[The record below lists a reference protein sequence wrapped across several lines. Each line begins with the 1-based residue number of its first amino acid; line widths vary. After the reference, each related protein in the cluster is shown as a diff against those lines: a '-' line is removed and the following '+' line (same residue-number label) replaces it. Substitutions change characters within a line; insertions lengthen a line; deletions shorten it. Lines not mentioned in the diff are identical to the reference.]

1 MKRRTIR
8 KPWNSQGSEAL
19 APSHR
24 AITDSFDRDPFKSG
38 SAVRILPPSSDNVQ
52 ELPIDS
58 VLHVVAQYLLE
69 GRAQVAEYSASASA
83 AIRELLAGARSRRF
97 EAVQQAKARRIM
109 LESYRSALKQ
119 HAEAQR
125 ILGPHVRFNGA
136 TAKSLWIFFFLV
148 GDAAAMTL
156 ALTYGGESPFFAV
169 LMALAVGAS
178 VIVIGKTAE
187 DIRRESLM
195 KTIKSGDDPETNRV
209 VDAVF
214 EMNESGRTL
223 NRRVLMVFVSSSIF
237 PASAVV
243 VYRTA
248 EENFAVGIAF
258 GLWTLLIGSGSFAAS
273 WFYCD
278 PAKTYISL
286 TQDAVEEA
294 EDIWHST
301 AIDAIEEH
309 NASIEAARHIVEEHR
324 QRAEGAWNLT
334 ISGAAA
340 AMVANSEIIGIAQS
354 GGHWLLQQTMPA
366 TRWPDLSNYL
376 EIVDRDDVRAENESD
391 LFPLLF
397 ADGTNQTVRPS
408 LNEDGLRLD
417 L

>member
-1 MKRRTIR
+1 MKRRTTR
-8 KPWNSQGSEAL
+8 KAWNSQGSEAL
-19 APSHR
+19 APSRR
-24 AITDSFDRDPFKSG
+24 AITDSFDRDPFESG
-38 SAVRILPPSSDNVQ
+38 SAVRILPPPPDRVQ
-52 ELPIDS
+52 ELPMGS
-58 VLHVVAQYLLE
+58 VLHVMAQYLLE

-83 AIRELLAGARSRRF
+83 SIRELLAGARSRRF

-125 ILGPHVRFNGA
+125 ILGPHVRFNGT

-156 ALTYGGESPFFAV
+156 ALTYGGESPYFSV
-169 LMALAVGAS
+169 IMALAVGAS

-195 KTIKSGDDPETNRV
+195 KSIKSTDDPETNRV
-209 VDAVF
+209 VNAVF
-214 EMNESGRTL
+214 EMNESGRIL
-223 NRRVLMVFVSSSIF
+223 NRRVLKVFVASSLF
-237 PASAVV
+237 PGLAVL

-248 EENFAVGIAF
+248 EENFAIGFAF
-258 GLWTLLIGSGSFAAS
+258 GLWTLLVGSGSFAAS

-278 PAKTYISL
+278 PARSFISL
-286 TQDAVEEA
+286 TQDAVAEA
-294 EDIWHST
+294 EDIWQST

-309 NASIEAARHIVEEHR
+309 NASVEASRHIVEEHR
-324 QRAEGAWNLT
+324 QRAEAAWSLT

-340 AMVANSEIIGIAQS
+340 AMVANSDTIGIAQT

-366 TRWPDLSNYL
+366 VRWPDLSGYL
-376 EIVDRDDVRAENESD
+376 EIVDRDDVHADDEEGMFPM
-391 LFPLLF
+391 LFG
-397 ADGTNQTVRPS
+397 DETNQTVRPS
-408 LNEDGLRLD
+408 FSKVELGLD
-417 L
+417 N

>member
-8 KPWNSQGSEAL
+8 KAWNSQGSEAL
-19 APSHR
+19 APSRR
-24 AITDSFDRDPFKSG
+24 AIMDSFDRDPFESG
-38 SAVRILPPSSDNVQ
+38 SSVRILPPPLDTAK

-58 VLHVVAQYLLE
+58 VLHVMAQYLLE

-83 AIRELLAGARSRRF
+83 SIRELLAGARSRRF

-119 HAEAQR
+119 HSEAQR

-136 TAKSLWIFFFLV
+136 TAKSLWIFFFLI

-156 ALTYGGESPFFAV
+156 ALTYGGESPIFAA
-169 LMALAVGAS
+169 LMAVAVGAA

-195 KTIKSGDDPETNRV
+195 KTIKSTDDPETNRV

-214 EMNESGRTL
+214 GMNESGRIL
-223 NRRVLMVFVSSSIF
+223 NRRVLMVFVASSLF
-237 PASAVV
+237 PAIAVL

-248 EENFAVGIAF
+248 EENFAVGAAF

-278 PAKTYISL
+278 PARIFISL

-294 EDIWHST
+294 EDIWQST
-301 AIDAIEEH
+301 GIDAIEEH
-309 NASIEAARHIVEEHR
+309 NASVEAARHIVEEHR
-324 QRAEGAWNLT
+324 QRAEAAWSLT

-340 AMVANSEIIGIAQS
+340 AMVANSETIGIAQS
-354 GGHWLLQQTMPA
+354 GGHVLLQQTMPPV
-366 TRWPDLSNYL
+366 RWPDLTSYF
-376 EIVDRDDVRAENESD
+376 EIVDRDDVHPDGEEGMFSM
-391 LFPLLF
+391 LFG
-397 ADGTNQTVRPS
+397 DETNRTVRPPLS
-408 LNEDGLRLD
+408 EVDRGLD
-417 L
+417 I

>member
-19 APSHR
+19 APSR
-24 AITDSFDRDPFKSG
+24 RSITDSFDRDPFESG
-38 SAVRILPPSSDNVQ
+38 SAVRILPPSPDKVQ

-58 VLHVVAQYLLE
+58 VLHVMAQYLLE

-156 ALTYGGESPFFAV
+156 ALTYGGESPYFAV
-169 LMALAVGAS
+169 LMALAVGAA

-195 KTIKSGDDPETNRV
+195 KTIKSTEDPETNRV

-214 EMNESGRTL
+214 EMNESGRIL
-223 NRRVLMVFVSSSIF
+223 NRRVLMVFVASSLF
-237 PASAVV
+237 PAIAVL

-248 EENFAVGIAF
+248 EENFAVGFAF
-258 GLWTLLIGSGSFAAS
+258 GLWTLLVGSGSFAAS

-278 PAKTYISL
+278 PARTFISL

-301 AIDAIEEH
+301 GIDAIEEH
-309 NASIEAARHIVEEHR
+309 NASVEAARHIVEEHR
-324 QRAEGAWNLT
+324 QRAEAAWSLT

-340 AMVANSEIIGIAQS
+340 AMVANSDMIGIAQT

-366 TRWPDLSNYL
+366 VRWPDLSSYF
-376 EIVDRDDVRAENESD
+376 EIVDRDDVHPDGED
-391 LFPLLF
+391 GLFPLLF
-397 ADGTNQTVRPS
+397 GDETNQTVRPS
-408 LNEDGLRLD
+408 LSEVDLGLD
-417 L
+417 I